1 VSVVELSGT
10 SLIKRRAANSPAK
23 ETTSWRGRWRQ
34 LALAAILLT
43 LVIEVVLAAPY
54 LGGAMSAVDRPDLR
68 WVALAIITELISLGA
83 FARLQ
88 RRMLSAGGAR
98 VPMCQMA
105 ALTYAANAVSV
116 TLPGGTAWSSGYV
129 FNRLR
134 SWGATVPA
142 AGFTIL
148 ASGLLS
154 TLSFAALVVT
164 CAAIAGNGG
173 LGSVIVVAGAAAAAF
188 ATRIAR
194 RRVAPDAVV
203 RIATRGLDRVNRIVR
218 RPPQLGLAGLHRF
231 VGELTAIKPRRTD
244 WWAGFGFAEL
254 NWLAD
259 LACLLAC
266 CQAVGA
272 TGPSLLIVTF
282 AYLAGKSTSGLSV
295 LPGGIGVMDAAMIL
309 GLTQSGGVS
318 PVTATAAV
326 LLYRLISFAFIAAL
340 GWMVWGGTWLAQR
353 RRLSA
358 DGVKG

>member
-1 VSVVELSGT
+1 VSAVELSGT
-10 SLIKRRAANSPAK
+10 SLIERRSTNSAAKQTPGS
-23 ETTSWRGRWRQ
+23 RGRWHRI
-34 LALAAILLT
+34 ALAAVLLT
-43 LVIEVVLAAPY
+43 LVVEVVLASPY

-98 VPMCQMA
+98 VPMRRMA

-116 TLPGGTAWSSGYV
+116 TFPGGTAWSSGYV

-134 SWGATVPA
+134 SWGATVPT

-148 ASGLLS
+148 ASGVLS
-154 TLSFAALVVT
+154 TLSFAALAVT

-173 LGSVIVVAGAAAAAF
+173 LGSVLVVAAAAA
-188 ATRIAR
+188 ATLAALIAR
-194 RRVAPDAVV
+194 RRVTPDAVV
-203 RIATRGLDRVNRIVR
+203 RLAARGLERVNRIVR
-218 RPPQLGLAGLHRF
+218 RPPELGIAGLHRF
-231 VGELTAIKPRRTD
+231 AGELTAIKPRHRD

-272 TGPSLLIVTF
+272 TGPSLLIVTI
-282 AYLAGKSTSGLSV
+282 AYLAGKSTSGLSL
-295 LPGGIGVMDAAMIL
+295 LPGGIGVVDAAMIL
-309 GLTQSGGVS
+309 GLTQGGGVS
-318 PVTATAAV
+318 TVTATAAV
-326 LLYRLISFAFIAAL
+326 LLYRLISFAFVAAL
-340 GWMVWGGTWLAQR
+340 GWMVWGGTWLAER

-358 DGVKG
+358 VGVEG